1 MFNQYAAYNTGNS
14 KILTSD
20 CPDNVWDTFVHLCI
34 NMQGLAPV
42 GWKIVQEG
50 FNVFFYLF
58 IRYRL
63 FTFRRD
69 EDSLWGG
76 TSSRF
81 SEILLK
87 YEPLAATI
95 SSISFSLILYGFV
108 FFLSMLS
115 ITMIYTLIPCDNWA
129 FCKADV
135 PDGGL
140 SSYSAKK
147 KRINVG
153 KDTLS
158 VIVIYRHE

>member
-1 MFNQYAAYNTGNS
+1 M
-14 KILTSD
+14 
-20 CPDNVWDTFVHLCI
+20 
-34 NMQGLAPV
+34 
-42 GWKIVQEG
+42 
-50 FNVFFYLF
+50 
-58 IRYRL
+58 IRI
-63 FTFRRD
+63 
-69 EDSLWGG
+69 WG
-76 TSSRF
+76 
-81 SEILLK
+81 
-87 YEPLAATI
+87 
-95 SSISFSLILYGFV
+95 
-108 FFLSMLS
+108 FLSMLS

>member
-63 FTFRRD
+63 FTFRPGWRLLVGRHLFQILGNTAQIWAFSGNYIQYLLLVD
-69 EDSLWGG
+69 II
-76 TSSRF
+76 RF
-81 SEILLK
+81 C
-87 YEPLAATI
+87 
-95 SSISFSLILYGFV
+95 

>member
-1 MFNQYAAYNTGNS
+1 
-14 KILTSD
+14 
-20 CPDNVWDTFVHLCI
+20 
-34 NMQGLAPV
+34 MQ
-42 GWKIVQEG
+42 
-50 FNVFFYLF
+50 
-58 IRYRL
+58 
-63 FTFRRD
+63 
-69 EDSLWGG
+69 
-76 TSSRF
+76 
-81 SEILLK
+81 LK

-108 FFLSMLS
+108 FFLLMLS

-135 PDGGL
+135 PDDGL
-140 SSYSAKK
+140 SSYAAKK